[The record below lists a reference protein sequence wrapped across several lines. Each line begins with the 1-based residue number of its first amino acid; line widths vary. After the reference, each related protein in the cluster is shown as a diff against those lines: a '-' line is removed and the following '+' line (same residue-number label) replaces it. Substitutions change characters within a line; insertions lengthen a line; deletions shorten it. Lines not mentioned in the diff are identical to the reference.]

1 VAQFRENNSLANADA
16 LAKVLL
22 LVSTARKPAAAAKTR
37 CQDKPG
43 QVELA
48 CQLGLLVDTHGG
60 DGGGRSNFI
69 ISEHEPRM

>member
-1 VAQFRENNSLANADA
+1 VAQFLENNSLANADA

-22 LVSTARKPAAAAKTR
+22 LVSTAAAAAKTR

-48 CQLGLLVDTHGG
+48 CQLGLLVDTPW
-60 DGGGRSNFI
+60 RRRRRKKQLYYI
-69 ISEHEPRM
+69 RA